1 MTKLAQGNPKK
12 IERKRTIAALRS
24 KGKSMAE
31 IAKAVNVAKST
42 VWQDLQ
48 DAEVKAILD
57 ETTKYYATFAPLVRE
72 EQIKLITHED
82 PGVKQKA
89 ISEYHKVMGL
99 SGSQVSIA
107 VQNLYA
113 TQNNVVLPDHLQ
125 RLLAQGMGDVIDV
138 TPYEDTTK
146 AAPGK

>member
-1 MTKLAQGNPKK
+1 MTKLAKGNPKK
-12 IERKRTIAALRS
+12 KKRNATIAALRS
-24 KGKSMAE
+24 TGKSLLE
-31 IAKAVNVAKST
+31 IAREIKVSKAT
-42 VWQDLQ
+42 VWRALQ
-48 DAEVKAILD
+48 DSEVKEILE

-72 EQIKLITHED
+72 GFIDLLASDVPE
-82 PGVKQKA
+82 VRQKA

-125 RLLAQGMGDVIDV
+125 RLLAQGIGDVIDV
-138 TPYEDTTK
+138 TPYKDTTK